1 MLDLTT
7 FEEAMVAYN
16 MHQPNVKLIP
26 NVKWVIHNYVIPKY
40 WNDLILSSLEI
51 GPPLQWLTNEGSATK
66 QHNRTRM
73 INIVQD
79 QLLDEDQY
87 DEL

>member
-1 MLDLTT
+1 MLDLRT
-7 FEEAMVAYN
+7 FKEAKVAYN

-26 NVKWVIHNYVIPKY
+26 NVKWVIHNYIIPKY
-40 WNDLILSSLEI
+40 WNDLILSSLEA
-51 GPPLQWLTNEGSATK
+51 GLPLQWLTNEGSVTK